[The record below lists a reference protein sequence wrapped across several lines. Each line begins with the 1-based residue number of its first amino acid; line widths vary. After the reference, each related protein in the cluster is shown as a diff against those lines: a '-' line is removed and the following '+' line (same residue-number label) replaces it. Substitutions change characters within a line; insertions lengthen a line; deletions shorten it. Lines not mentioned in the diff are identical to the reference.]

1 MTTAKSASSRA
12 WTAATSASSALPRA
26 VDVREMAMSAFCK
39 AILEALCAA
48 LTAAS
53 IRSRN
58 LADRIK
64 NRCFFFCDVIST
76 LFLYLPSSFVPS
88 CVQQSENHERWNG
101 IIHRWHRSWTRI
113 NRGAWSSIH
122 DENRRM
128 TSKNILTVSRLTFRK
143 VGCTSP
149 SPYSPPTRRNKSRW
163 LGRGSRS
170 PGPNDPR
177 DRNGSLSR
185 DSKLLFSLLSPEFL
199 WGWTTRTICLFGCVN
214 YDPFHLPLLLV

>member
-1 MTTAKSASSRA
+1 MSLLDWKRRKDNLNGNHPMRVGATSFFCHNFEVRDSHLALSFLELRFSLRQVIEFPSIASSSSSSDLLGWKSGASCLAMTTAKSATSRA

-88 CVQQSENHERWNG
+88 CVQQSENHER
-101 IIHRWHRSWTRI
+101 
-113 NRGAWSSIH
+113 
-122 DENRRM
+122 
-128 TSKNILTVSRLTFRK
+128 
-143 VGCTSP
+143 
-149 SPYSPPTRRNKSRW
+149 
-163 LGRGSRS
+163 
-170 PGPNDPR
+170 
-177 DRNGSLSR
+177 
-185 DSKLLFSLLSPEFL
+185 
-199 WGWTTRTICLFGCVN
+199 
-214 YDPFHLPLLLV
+214 